1 MNKRTYTYKVVGN
14 CRIQADVYQ
23 ASGRRPRPA
32 ILFLHGGALILGRRE
47 GIHPGQLDRY
57 LNAGYTLISVDYRLA
72 PETKLPAIIEDVQDA
87 FRWVRERGPEL
98 FHIDPDRLAVIG
110 RSAGGYLTLM
120 AGFCVHPRPNALVS
134 FYGYGDIAG
143 PWYSRPDP
151 FYCREPAVTRAEADA
166 AVGDQVISN
175 AAGPEHQ
182 NRGRYYLYCRQQGLW
197 PKEVLGRDPDKQPCD
212 FDPFCPVRNVTA
224 GYPPTLLL
232 HGDEDTDVPYEQSV
246 LMADTLARAG
256 VEHQLLTVPGGGH
269 GFDGRMDEPVVSAAF
284 ETVLCFLGGILDQP
298 GDPKRGAGGG
308 VNA

>member
-1 MNKRTYTYKVVGN
+1 MAR
-14 CRIQADVYQ
+14 RIVFLLVAILIAIYYRWTAR
-23 ASGRRPRPA
+23 ASGTD
-32 ILFLHGGALILGRRE
+32 FLWGYDHLDGYYNFLSRAFARGHFYLELQPSRE
-47 GIHPGQLDRY
+47 L
-57 LNAGYTLISVDYRLA
+57 LA
-72 PETKLPAIIEDVQDA
+72 Q
-87 FRWVRERGPEL
+87 
-98 FHIDPDRLAVIG
+98 
-110 RSAGGYLTLM
+110 
-120 AGFCVHPRPNALVS
+120 
-134 FYGYGDIAG
+134 
-143 PWYSRPDP
+143 PDP
-151 FYCREPAVTRAEADA
+151 WDPNVPLSMKWHDMVLY
-166 AVGDQVISN
+166 G
-175 AAGPEHQ
+175 
-182 NRGRYYLYCRQQGLW
+182 GRYYLYCRQQGLW

-246 LMADTLARAG
+246 LMADTLACAG